1 MIAIDTNLIV
11 RYLTG
16 DHPEQSAR
24 AQALVDGQAVFVAVT
39 VMLEVEWVLRS
50 AYGYRPADVSQA
62 LRAFGGLPTVTVED
76 AEIVAEAL
84 DRAEQ
89 GMDFADALH
98 VGKSMHCEGFA
109 TFDRKFVRAARAA
122 GYAKVR
128 EA

>member
-1 MIAIDTNLIV
+1 MCDGHRSDRHQKGRKPSDVLKKFDLSV
-11 RYLTG
+11 VYLTTG
-16 DHPEQSAR
+16 
-24 AQALVDGQAVFVAVT
+24 ALP
-39 VMLEVEWVLRS
+39 S
-50 AYGYRPADVSQA
+50 YGYRPADVSQA

-84 DRAEQ
+84 DRAER

-98 VGKSMHCEGFA
+98 LGKSTHCEGFA
-109 TFDRKFVRAARAA
+109 TFDRKFVKAARAA